1 MPASPIRR
9 SRKPAATLAEPK
21 FSKDIKAPLGERR
34 QKAEAPRRHAAEA
47 PAAAPEANET
57 HAGAQKL
64 QKMLAAA
71 GLGSRR
77 EMETWITAGRVSVNG
92 ITAALGERVSPGD
105 RVLVDKR
112 PVKLGFDV
120 ELPRV
125 LIYHKQEGEIVSR
138 DDPKARKTVFDALP
152 RVRNGKWVAIG
163 RLDFNTEGLLIFTT
177 SGELANRLMHPS
189 FEVEREY
196 TVRIMGELSQEQM
209 KSMTAGIELED
220 GMAYFER
227 IAEMGGE
234 GSNRWYQVIIKEG
247 RNREVRRMFEKMGM
261 MVSRLIRV
269 RFGMV
274 NLPPRVKRGQMLEL
288 ESSQVAAILKW
299 VGLPVPEQLP
309 QNRPQDKKR

>member
-1 MPASPIRR
+1 M
-9 SRKPAATLAEPK
+9 RK
-21 FSKDIKAPLGERR
+21 
-34 QKAEAPRRHAAEA
+34 
-47 PAAAPEANET
+47 
-57 HAGAQKL
+57 
-64 QKMLAAA
+64 
-71 GLGSRR
+71 
-77 EMETWITAGRVSVNG
+77 
-92 ITAALGERVSPGD
+92 
-105 RVLVDKR
+105 
-112 PVKLGFDV
+112 
-120 ELPRV
+120 
-125 LIYHKQEGEIVSR
+125 
-138 DDPKARKTVFDALP
+138 PKARKTVFDALP
-152 RVRNGKWVAIG
+152 RVRNGKWIAIG

-209 KSMTAGIELED
+209 KQMTAGIELED
-220 GMAYFER
+220 GMGYFER

-234 GSNRWYQVIIKEG
+234 SSNRWYQVIIKEG

-288 ESSQVAAILKW
+288 ESVQVAAILNW
-299 VGLPVPEQLP
+299 VNLPVPEFLP